1 MAFGTKRR
9 ARRRRRRGLLAVI
22 FLLAVL
28 AFFFYDSTNR
38 LVAEE
43 FTVST
48 SLVPE
53 SFDGFRIVQL
63 SDVHGKSFGSG
74 NEKLVEA
81 VQEAN
86 PDIIVITGD
95 LIDNAVSGEWA
106 KALLEELIIIAPVYF
121 VTGNH
126 EWASGGLVELFE
138 IMDSCGVKALRNDYT
153 LLERNGQSIVLAG
166 IDDPN
171 GYADKKTP
179 QELFSEIREEQGDKY
194 TVLLAHRN
202 NMLDTYSEVGAN
214 LVLTGHSHGGI
225 IRIPFV
231 GGLLDTERKL
241 FPEYDSG
248 FYIQG
253 GTTMFVSRG
262 MGLIG
267 TEYIFNIPIPI
278 NVPIPRFL
286 NNPQVA
292 VLILKK

>member
-9 ARRRRRRGLLAVI
+9 ARRKRRRGLLAVI

-38 LVAEE
+38 LVTEE

-48 SLVPE
+48 SLIPE

-63 SDVHGKSFGSG
+63 SDLHGKSFGPES
-74 NEKLVEA
+74 EKLVEA

-86 PDIIVITGD
+86 PDIIVLTGD
-95 LIDNAVSGEWA
+95 FIDNAASGDWA
-106 KALLEELIIIAPVYF
+106 RELLKKLVVISPVYF

-126 EWASGGLVELFE
+126 EWASGGLVELFD
-138 IMDSCGVKALRNDYT
+138 IMDSCGVKALRNDYAV
-153 LLERNGQSIVLAG
+153 LERDGQGIVLAG

-171 GYADKKTP
+171 GFADQKTP

-194 TVLLAHRN
+194 TVLLAHRH
-202 NMLDTYSEVGAN
+202 NMPDTYAETGAN
-214 LVLTGHSHGGI
+214 LVLAGHSHGGI
-225 IRIPFV
+225 IRLPFA
-231 GGLLDTERKL
+231 GGILDTDRTF

-248 FYIQG
+248 FYIHG
-253 GTTMFVSRG
+253 ATTMFVSRG
-262 MGLIG
+262 LGLI
-267 TEYIFNIPIPI
+267 FN
-278 NVPIPRFL
+278 IPRFL